1 MGAVPKE
8 VIVDVL
14 EFISRMKKESSAA
27 SYIAI
32 KNAFKLFSI
41 PVPVVTIAAGT
52 KLFRSRI
59 HEKPDTLYP
68 RIQDLGHRL
77 DRNGITG
84 FGRANEPLQSL
95 FYCSDVRETAF
106 CETSK
111 LVRQNSQGLI
121 EENTVGIWI
130 LKRDIHVATLPKD
143 NDHDNNP
150 AVKFLNDDFNE
161 FVAKNP
167 DNDLLNLQ
175 FFLHRISKEYELE
188 HSSENLSYLV
198 TAAFANY
205 VFETPMAAFET
216 KEALPVDGITYP
228 SVHWKSQGMNLA
240 LRAELVENRD
250 IELTKAIYNKMERIN
265 FDTYAETLN
274 IISEGIN
281 YDTYQIEWPKR
292 N

>member
-8 VIVDVL
+8 VIIDVIEFVD
-14 EFISRMKKESSAA
+14 RMKKENSSA

-52 KLFRSRI
+52 EVFRLRI

-77 DRNGITG
+77 DRNGIID

-106 CETSK
+106 CETSS
-111 LVRQNSQGLI
+111 LVRQNKKGLI
-121 EENTVGIWI
+121 EENTVGIWK
-130 LKRDIHVATLPKD
+130 LKRDLHVATLPKD

-150 AVKFLNDDFNE
+150 TVKYLNDNFNE

-167 DNDLLNLQ
+167 DNDLLNLK
-175 FFLHRISKEYELE
+175 FFLHRIAKEYELE
-188 HSSENLSYLV
+188 HTSDNLSYLV

-205 VFETPMAAFET
+205 VFETPMASFET
-216 KEALPVDGITYP
+216 KDALPVDGITYP
-228 SVHWKSQGMNLA
+228 SVHRKSKGMNLA
-240 LRAELVENRD
+240 LKPELIENRD
-250 IELTKAIYNKMERIN
+250 IELIKAVYNKMERVN
-265 FDTYAETLN
+265 LDTYAETLN
-274 IISEGIN
+274 IISENID
-281 YDTYQIEWPKR
+281 YDSYQIKWPKR